1 MRRISNLV
9 DVQIVLKEILDW
21 KDTQLSKAKDQRGH
35 QIKNAGDATDPSDL
49 VTLQQLRDA
58 FPPKSKIA
66 GTTVLQTFNNTGGGG
81 GGGVGPAGPPGPQG
95 PQGIPGTS
103 AVANIG
109 AEIPTGILNA
119 SNKNFTLS
127 NLPLSGTLI
136 LQLNGVTQRVDRD
149 FTLSG
154 FTITYLFAPKAND
167 WHFANYFY

>member
-1 MRRISNLV
+1 MRRINNLT

-35 QIKNAGDATDPSDL
+35 QIKNAGDATEPADL
-49 VTLQQLRDA
+49 VTLRQLRDA
-58 FPPKSKIA
+58 FPPTSKIA
-66 GTTVLQTFNNTGGGG
+66 GTTVLQTTFAGGTGGGI
-81 GGGVGPAGPPGPQG
+81 GPAGPPGPQG

-103 AVANIG
+103 AVANVG
-109 AEIPTGILNA
+109 SETPAGSLNA

-149 FTLSG
+149 FTLSV

-167 WHFANYFY
+167 WHFASYFY